1 MHILCNVCVAGL
13 ACVMSLAAWS
23 ADVALIGVFG
33 SKAVLSVDGGP
44 PRTIKVG
51 QSTPEGVKLVEL
63 SAQSAVVDAGG
74 GPLRVVLGGAAL
86 RVGGGEGGSEITLT
100 ADARGHYYG
109 TASINGQSMRFLV
122 DTGATM
128 VSMGASEARRAG
140 LNLAD
145 GEPVYVQTANG
156 VARARRMK
164 LDTIVVEGIKMH
176 AVEAIVH
183 EGELPI
189 VLLGMSFLNRVDMK
203 REGGRLV
210 LRKRF

>member
-1 MHILCNVCVAGL
+1 MHIVRNLSAVML
-13 ACVMSLAAWS
+13 ACAIPLAAWA

-33 SKAVLSVDGGP
+33 TKAVLSVDGGP

-51 QSTPEGVKLVEL
+51 QKTPEGVKLVEL
-63 SAQSAVVDAGG
+63 STQSAVIDAGG
-74 GPLRVVLGGAAL
+74 GERRIVLGAAAL
-86 RVGGGEGGSEITLT
+86 RIGGGEGGSETTLT
-100 ADARGHYYG
+100 ADSRGHYYG
-109 TASINGQSMRFLV
+109 NGSINGQSVRFLV

-145 GEPVYVQTANG
+145 GEPIHVQTANG

-176 AVEAIVH
+176 AVDAIVH

>member
-1 MHILCNVCVAGL
+1 MHILRNLCAAGL
-13 ACVMSLAAWS
+13 MCFMSLAAS
-23 ADVALIGVFG
+23 AADVALIGVFG
-33 SKAVLSVDGGP
+33 TKAVLSVDGGP

-51 QSTPEGVKLVEL
+51 QKTPEGVKLVEL
-63 SAQSAVVDAGG
+63 SAQSAMIDAGS
-74 GPLRVVLGGAAL
+74 GPRRIVLGAAAL

-128 VSMGASEARRAG
+128 VALGASEARRAG
-140 LNLAD
+140 LSLAD
-145 GEPVYVQTANG
+145 GEPILVQTANG
-156 VARARRMK
+156 VARGRRMK

-183 EGELPI
+183 ESELPI

-203 REGGRLV
+203 REGGRLI